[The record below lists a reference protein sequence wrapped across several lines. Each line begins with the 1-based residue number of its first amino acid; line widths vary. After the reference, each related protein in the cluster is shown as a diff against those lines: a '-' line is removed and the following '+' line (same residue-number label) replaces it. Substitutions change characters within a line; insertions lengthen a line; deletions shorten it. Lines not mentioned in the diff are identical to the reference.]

1 MGSYDNDEVG
11 VVLPAVIPV
20 DSLRGSAS
28 SYAASPTP
36 DLELSESSENL
47 ALADDLDLR
56 TVFNPN
62 DLTSYNNDNGEYS
75 DEYEYYD
82 DEYEYY
88 YDDDEDIMPEMID
101 LRGSQ
106 PLVVDNYAGRKR

>member
-1 MGSYDNDEVG
+1 V
-11 VVLPAVIPV
+11 
-20 DSLRGSAS
+20 RGSAS
-28 SYAASPTP
+28 SYAGGPAP
-36 DLELSESSENL
+36 DLELSESSENI
-47 ALADDLDLR
+47 ALAERDLDLR

-62 DLTSYNNDNGEYS
+62 DLTSYNNDLTGYSNENSEYS

-88 YDDDEDIMPEMID
+88 YEDDDDIMPEMID

-106 PLVVDNYAGRKR
+106 PLVVDNYAGRRR